1 MSIYYL
7 KKVLSLCYLFLPYRI
22 QINRV
27 SIFNKIMTGARPGDK
42 IVLIVFI
49 NNVMTDIEIILTN
62 KTEKGF
68 KITPTQNPGTLQK
81 QILEGWLK
89 G

>member
-1 MSIYYL
+1 ML
-7 KKVLSLCYLFLPYRI
+7 K
-22 QINRV
+22 INGEKAAA
-27 SIFNKIMTGARPGDK
+27 SIFNKIITSARPGDK
-42 IVLIVFI
+42 IGLTLFI
-49 NNVMTDIEIILTN
+49 NKVMTDIEIIFTN

-68 KITPTQNPGTLQK
+68 KITPTQYPDTLQK